1 MLKNENINSFL
12 LIVISI
18 LSLLYLRQCGKSSN
32 LEELVSIANN
42 NTSAMNDSLTYYISK
57 SNNLVFQKG
66 ILISDKKELKNL
78 NSNLRNELDN
88 LKKHPKIIIKEGV
101 TIVDSFPVKSEVLV
115 YPNDVFG
122 IKWSRDTT
130 YDEYNY
136 YKLIGETTFSINDNG
151 SVINPNSRVILSDIG
166 MSITTALIKE
176 DGNYKILATSNY
188 PGFRISDIQGAIIDK
203 KMITTDESSVVL
215 GPAVGYGIVLT
226 NNGLIHHGF
235 TAGFNL
241 TYNFNKK
248 LKGIFKKGKLLK

>member
-1 MLKNENINSFL
+1 ML
-12 LIVISI
+12 
-18 LSLLYLRQCGKSSN
+18 
-32 LEELVSIANN
+32 
-42 NTSAMNDSLTYYISK
+42 TPT
-57 SNNLVFQKG
+57 
-66 ILISDKKELKNL
+66 
-78 NSNLRNELDN
+78 
-88 LKKHPKIIIKEGV
+88 
-101 TIVDSFPVKSEVLV
+101 
-115 YPNDVFG
+115 
-122 IKWSRDTT
+122 
-130 YDEYNY
+130 YNY
-136 YKLIGETTFSINDNG
+136 YKLIGETTFSINDSG

-235 TAGFNL
+235 TVGFNL